1 MKKLQKLKVACD
13 ILLELGEDA
22 QCIAVLDWKRIP
34 EAAVHTST
42 YVSMYGR
49 VTQYTLNSTRIVDIQ
64 GYGYFQIL

>member
-1 MKKLQKLKVACD
+1 MKRLLKIKIACE

-34 EAAVHTST
+34 EAAVHQST
-42 YVSMYGR
+42 TVSKYGR
-49 VTQYTLNSTRIVDIQ
+49 VSIYMMNSTKVVDIQ